1 MKSTIETILQF
12 KIAGRAITSSLY
24 WKGKLCTKRQSSS
37 FLSALPIEWKSLT
50 NPPTHNGRMEQNPQS
65 DSIFPLSNQLVSS
78 SRVKFV
84 RKVIGKISNHFSV
97 NRKISE
103 ISFGSFTAGRWGLG
117 GGCGT
122 KSIKSFDK
130 KVFTRFNGFFF
141 RLMAS

>member
-1 MKSTIETILQF
+1 MKSTIESILQF
-12 KIAGRAITSSLY
+12 KTAGRATTSSIS
-24 WKGKLCTKRQSSS
+24 WDEKLCTKRQSSS

-103 ISFGSFTAGRWGLG
+103 ISFGSFTAGG
-117 GGCGT
+117 GVWAEVAGRNQSNLSTRKCLHA
-122 KSIKSFDK
+122 SMAFSF
-130 KVFTRFNGFFF
+130 V
-141 RLMAS
+141 